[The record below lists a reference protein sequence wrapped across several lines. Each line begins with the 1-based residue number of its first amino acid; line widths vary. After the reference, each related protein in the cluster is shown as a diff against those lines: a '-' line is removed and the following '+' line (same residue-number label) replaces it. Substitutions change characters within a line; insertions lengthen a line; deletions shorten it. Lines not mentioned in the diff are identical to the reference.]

1 MVLLSRKHNKVIFA
15 GFVTE
20 DNVVFISPA
29 EINLKSISLRHSV
42 MHIQSRSLKE
52 GTVQIKEAQHLKQI
66 DINTA
71 FFAS

>member
-29 EINLKSISLRHSV
+29 ENKSHGISLSHSFIYI
-42 MHIQSRSLKE
+42 HNGSLKE